1 MTAPRHATRHR
12 TLWSV
17 LRERLRRNVSDVRDR
32 GASAIEFAIIA
43 AVVVVAASVVGGV
56 VYGIVSNKS
65 DQLKACSEQAIGA
78 TSCGVSGGTA
88 PASP

>member
-1 MTAPRHATRHR
+1 MTTPR
-12 TLWSV
+12 V
-17 LRERLRRNVSDVRDR
+17 LSRPLSLVSRLAARVARSGGALRDR

-56 VYGIVSNKS
+56 VYNIVSSKS
-65 DQLKACSEQAIGA
+65 SQLDQCAKQAVGA
-78 TSCGVSGGTA
+78 TSCGVGA